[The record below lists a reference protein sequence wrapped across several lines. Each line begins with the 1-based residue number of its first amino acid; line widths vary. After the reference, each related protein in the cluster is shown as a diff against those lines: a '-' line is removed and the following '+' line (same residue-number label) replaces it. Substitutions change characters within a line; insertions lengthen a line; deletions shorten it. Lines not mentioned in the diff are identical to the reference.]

1 MTVCVYVCVQESLR
15 KEEELRLVRLQTE
28 ELKRQFMAAKK
39 KMPQLESDQKKL
51 ETLEKVA
58 LLSFLPSRL
67 PPSHRTA
74 PHHAYPDLAMQ

>member
-1 MTVCVYVCVQESLR
+1 MTVCVCVCVQESLR

-51 ETLEKVA
+51 ETLEKVS
-58 LLSFLPSRL
+58 LLSCF

-74 PHHAYPDLAMQ
+74 PHHTYPDLAMQ

>member
-1 MTVCVYVCVQESLR
+1 MCVCVYVCVQESLR

-28 ELKRQFMAAKK
+28 ELKRQFLAAKK

-51 ETLEKVA
+51 ETLEKVS

-67 PPSHRTA
+67 PSSHRTA
-74 PHHAYPDLAMQ
+74 PCIP